1 MVISRAGVATDGIID
16 AAAMDEARFRR
27 AIAAFDR
34 ENSEDPTSELEGG
47 VLRPKELVDAERL
60 SAWVERLDPE
70 ASEALRLA
78 ARCQH
83 IRRWEIPRDRYPDD
97 RVGYLKWRTE
107 LGRFHADTAARILAE
122 AGYDQTTIDDVRK
135 INVKQ
140 GLHSN
145 SDTQT
150 MEDALCLS
158 FLEHE
163 FDAFAAKHSEEKLVH
178 ILRKTWRKMSARG
191 KAEAQELELSARA
204 QALLRTALDQS

>member
-1 MVISRAGVATDGIID
+1 
-16 AAAMDEARFRR
+16 MDSARFRR
-27 AIAAFDR
+27 AIEAFAR
-34 ENSEDPTSELEGG
+34 ANSEDPQSMVVGG
-47 VLRPKELVDAERL
+47 ERRPKELVDAERL
-60 SAWVERLDPE
+60 SVWVERLDPD

-83 IRRWEIPRDRYPDD
+83 IRRWHIPRSSFSND

-107 LGRFHADTAARILAE
+107 LGRFHAETARRLLLE
-122 AGYDQTTIDDVRK
+122 AGYDEATIEAVRR

-145 SDTQT
+145 PDTQT

-163 FDAFAAKHSEEKLVH
+163 LEAFAAKHPPDKVVS
-178 ILRKTWRKMSARG
+178 ILQKTWKKMSARG
-191 KAEAQELELSARA
+191 RAAALALALPDGARA
-204 QALLRTALDQS
+204 LLGTALDGVDPP